1 MQESRTCLTKH
12 NMRVDSKQ
20 FGKYMQYPNYGSK
33 FDYSYFPYFSKK
45 WDSLESSLKNTVF
58 FKEFKGKLKERF
70 KPVKFRHY

>member
-33 FDYSYFPYFSKK
+33 FDYSYFPYFSKNGTLQK
-45 WDSLESSLKNTVF
+45 VHLKILFSLKN
-58 FKEFKGKLKERF
+58 LKESLKRGL
-70 KPVKFRHY
+70 KLPNLDVL